1 MSIKDSQISRL
12 KEQIALRD
20 ELLTEA
26 RTMMP
31 AGDISKLRDSRIV
44 SLEDICFESQLKS
57 SSSKPNYHNPPSTTS

>member
-26 RTMMP
+26 RTLMP
-31 AGDISKLRDSRIV
+31 TGDISKLKDSRIV

-57 SSSKPNYHNPPSTTS
+57 SS